1 MKKITI
7 KDVAKKANVS
17 EATVSRVMS
26 NSSLISD
33 KTKRKVLKVIKEL
46 DYFPNSAA
54 VSLTKSSSRII
65 GVVIEDQND
74 NPLQNDFFTETLSY
88 ISTCA
93 LERGYYILYIHS
105 KDNQESHENI
115 ERLIKTNRID
125 GLVFLNLVENDR
137 NIKYLQEIDFPYV
150 VLGTPKE
157 LDKGMWVDNDNI
169 KATRE
174 VTKKLVEKGFKHFAF
189 LSGPTNLTVSNYR
202 KEGFLRA
209 MKEAKMKSEYQI
221 SSDFDSYEAYA
232 VTKKLLKKD
241 KNIDAVVTTDDILAI
256 GAIRAIEELD
266 RKVEVT
272 GFNNSKLRK
281 YLKLDFITVDIR
293 YEELANKSVNIL
305 IDSIENVKR
314 EKNFVIVQ
322 ADIIEGE
329 TNGTKL

>member
-26 NSSLISD
+26 NSPLISD

-65 GVVIEDQND
+65 GIVIEDHND

-88 ISTCA
+88 ISTYA

-137 NIKYLQEIDFPYV
+137 NINYLQKINFPYV
-150 VLGTPKE
+150 ILGTPKE
-157 LDKGMWVDNDNI
+157 LSMGMWVDNDNI
-169 KATRE
+169 KATKE
-174 VTKKLVEKGFKHFAF
+174 VTKKMIEKGYSNFEF

-202 KEGFLRA
+202 KEGFLIA
-209 MKEAKMKSEYQI
+209 LKEAKIKSKHQI
-221 SSDFDSYEAYA
+221 SSDFDSYEAYFT
-232 VTKKLLKKD
+232 TKKLLEMD
-241 KNIDAVVTTDDILAI
+241 ENIEVIVTTDDILAI
-256 GAIRAIEELD
+256 GAIRAIEELG

-305 IDSIENVKR
+305 IDSIENIKR

-322 ADIIEGE
+322 SDILEGDN
-329 TNGTKL
+329 NGTKF

>member
-26 NSSLISD
+26 NSPLISD

-54 VSLTKSSSRII
+54 VSLTKSSSRILGI
-65 GVVIEDQND
+65 VIEDQND

-88 ISTCA
+88 ISAYA

-105 KDNQESHENI
+105 KDNEELHENI

-137 NIKYLQEIDFPYV
+137 NINYLKEIKFPYV

-157 LDKGMWVDNDNI
+157 LDKGLWVDNDNI

-174 VTKKLVEKGFKHFAF
+174 VTKRMIQKGYTNFTF

-202 KEGFLRA
+202 KEGYTIAL
-209 MKEAKMKSEYQI
+209 KEAKIKSMYQI
-221 SSDFDSYEAYA
+221 SSDFDSYEAYHT
-232 VTKKLLKKD
+232 TKELLMQ
-241 KNIDAVVTTDDILAI
+241 NNQIEVIITTDDILAI
-256 GAIRAIEELD
+256 GAIRAIEELGK
-266 RKVEVT
+266 KVEVT
-272 GFNNSKLRK
+272 GFNNSKLRR
-281 YLKLDFITVDIR
+281 YLKLNFTTVDIR

-305 IDSIENVKR
+305 IDNIENVKR

-329 TNGTKL
+329 KNGTKL